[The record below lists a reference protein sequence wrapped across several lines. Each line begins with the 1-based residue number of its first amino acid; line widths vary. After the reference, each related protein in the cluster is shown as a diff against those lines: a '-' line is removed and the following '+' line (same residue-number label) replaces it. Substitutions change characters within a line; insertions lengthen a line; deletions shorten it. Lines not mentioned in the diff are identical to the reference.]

1 MGGGFLRALL
11 WVVAIVLYIVFAFVG
26 ILGSGSITPTAT
38 RTTTTTATTTK
49 GSYKHLEVMERE
61 RPDFHPDLDP
71 NNMSKRRV
79 PNGPD
84 PIHNRY
90 TGTYHVS

>member
-1 MGGGFLRALL
+1 MGGGFLRALF
-11 WVVAIVLYIVFAFVG
+11 WVVAIVLYIVFMFVA
-26 ILGSGSITPTAT
+26 ILGSGSTTLTAA
-38 RTTTTTATTTK
+38 RTSTATTTK
-49 GSYKHLEVMERE
+49 GSFKYLEVMERDV
-61 RPDFHPDLDP
+61 PSFHQDLDP

-90 TGTYHVS
+90 TVTYHVT